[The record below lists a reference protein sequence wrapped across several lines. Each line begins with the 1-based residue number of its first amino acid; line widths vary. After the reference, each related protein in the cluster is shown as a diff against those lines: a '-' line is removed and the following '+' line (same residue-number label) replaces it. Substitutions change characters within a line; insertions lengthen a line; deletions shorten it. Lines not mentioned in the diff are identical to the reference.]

1 MRETTRLTSATL
13 NKPRSRRAVNVPV
26 ERGSTVLFESAEAL
40 YDDDI
45 KPTYGTDG
53 LGTQAELCRMIADLE
68 GADEAFVLP
77 TGLAA
82 LTVPIFAALKA
93 GDHVLAVNS
102 AYAPVRR
109 FFNTQLK
116 RFGIEVT
123 WYPASL
129 NADEVLAL
137 AKDNTRL
144 IYLESPGSLTFDIQD
159 VPSIAKAAKARG
171 ILTLCDN
178 TYGAG
183 VLFKP
188 LAHGVDMSM
197 QALTKYAG
205 GHSDV
210 LIGSVSVSDKALGK
224 KIYEA
229 IKAWGF
235 FTSAD
240 ESYLAIRGLRTLH
253 LRLRQS
259 GDSGLKVARWLES
272 RPEVLRV
279 VHPGLESHPG
289 HQQFAKDFTGSN
301 GLFLVVLRGAGE
313 KTSQAFLEQL
323 KLFGLG
329 FSWGGFESLAI
340 NCEPQFLSRNKI
352 TPEDHAPLEGAYVR
366 LYIGLEDPEDLIAD
380 LTQALNSLPL
390 GGEG

>member
-1 MRETTRLTSATL
+1 MREITRLTSATL
-13 NKPRSRRAVNVPV
+13 DKPRNRRAVNVPV
-26 ERGSTVLFESAEAL
+26 ERGSTVLFESAETL

-53 LGTQAELCRMIADLE
+53 LSTQTELCRLIAGLE
-68 GADEAFVLP
+68 GAQEAFILP
-77 TGLAA
+77 SGLAA
-82 LTVPIFAALKA
+82 LTLPIFAVLKA

-109 FFNTQLK
+109 FLNTQLQ
-116 RFGIEVT
+116 RFGVEVT
-123 WYPASL
+123 WYPPAL
-129 NADEVLAL
+129 GPDEVLAL
-137 AKDNTRL
+137 ARDNTRL

-159 VPSIAKAAKARG
+159 IPGIAAAAKARG

-178 TYGAG
+178 TYGGG

-210 LIGSVSVSDKALGK
+210 LIGSVSVSDPALGETL
-224 KIYEA
+224 YAA

-253 LRLRQS
+253 LRLQRS
-259 GDSGLKVARWLES
+259 GESGLKVARWLEA
-272 RPEVLRV
+272 RPEVIRV

-289 HQQFAKDFTGSN
+289 HDLFARDFTAAN
-301 GLFLVVLRGAGE
+301 GLFLVVLKGEGE
-313 KTSQAFLEQL
+313 KTSRAFLERL

-340 NCEPQFLSRNKI
+340 NCEPQFLGRHKI
-352 TPEDHAPLEGAYVR
+352 TSEDHEPLEGAYVR
-366 LYIGLEDPEDLIAD
+366 LYVGLEDPDDLIAD
-380 LTQALNSLPL
+380 LEQALR
-390 GGEG
+390 GV

>member
-26 ERGSTVLFESAEAL
+26 ERGSTVLFESADTL

-53 LGTQAELCRMIADLE
+53 LGTQAELCRLIADLE
-68 GADEAFVLP
+68 GAHEAFIFP
-77 TGLAA
+77 SGLAA
-82 LTVPIFAALKA
+82 LTLPIFAVLKA

-109 FFNTQLK
+109 FMNTQLK
-116 RFGIEVT
+116 RFGVEVT
-123 WYPASL
+123 WYPASYS
-129 NADEVLAL
+129 ADEVLAL
-137 AKDNTRL
+137 ANENTRL
-144 IYLESPGSLTFDIQD
+144 IYLESPGSLTFDIQN
-159 VPSIAKAAKARG
+159 VPAIAAAAKARG

-188 LAHGVDMSM
+188 LTHGVDFSM
-197 QALTKYAG
+197 QALTKYVG

-210 LIGSVSVSDKALGK
+210 LIGSVSVSDPELGK
-224 KIYEA
+224 LLYEA

-253 LRLRQS
+253 LRLKQS
-259 GDSGLKVARWLES
+259 GQSGLKVARWLES
-272 RPEVLRV
+272 RPEVLKV
-279 VHPGLESHPG
+279 IHPGLESHPG
-289 HQQFAKDFTGSN
+289 HVQFARDFTGAN
-301 GLFLVVLRGAGE
+301 GLFLVVLKGDGQ
-313 KTSQAFLEQL
+313 KTSQAFLEKL

-329 FSWGGFESLAI
+329 FSWGGYESLAI

-366 LYIGLEDPEDLIAD
+366 LYVGLEDPEDLIAD
-380 LTQALNSLPL
+380 LTQAL
-390 GGEG
+390 EGIA

>member
-1 MRETTRLTSATL
+1 MREITRLTSATL
-13 NKPRSRRAVNVPV
+13 DKPKSRRAVNVGV
-26 ERGSTVLFESAEAL
+26 ERGSTVLMESAEFL
-40 YDDDI
+40 YNDDI

-53 LGTQAELCRMIADLE
+53 LSTQAELCRLIADLE
-68 GADEAFVLP
+68 GAYKAFILP

-82 LTVPIFAALKA
+82 QTLPIFAALKA

-109 FFNTQLK
+109 FLNTQMQ
-116 RFGIEVT
+116 RYGISIT
-123 WYPASL
+123 WYAPSL
-129 NADEVLAL
+129 SPEAVLDL
-137 AKDNTRL
+137 AQDNTRL
-144 IYLESPGSLTFDIQD
+144 IYVESPGSLTFEIQD
-159 VPSIAKAAKARG
+159 IPAIAALARARG

-188 LAHGVDMSM
+188 LAHGCDVSM

-210 LIGSVSVSDKALGK
+210 LMGSVAVNDPKLAK
-224 KIYEA
+224 QIYDA

-253 LRLRQS
+253 LRLQRS
-259 GDSGLKVARWLES
+259 GESGLKVARWLEG

-279 VHPGLESHPG
+279 VHPALDSHKG
-289 HQQFAKDFTGSN
+289 SDVFNRDFTGPN
-301 GLFLVVLRGAGE
+301 GLFLVVLKGDGE
-313 KTSQAFLEQL
+313 ATSHRFLNAL

-329 FSWGGFESLAI
+329 FSWGGFESLAV
-340 NCEPQFLSRNKI
+340 NCEPQFLGRHKI
-352 TPEDHAPLEGAYVR
+352 TPEDHAPLEGSYVR
-366 LYIGLEDPEDLIAD
+366 LYVGLEDPDDLIAD
-380 LTQALNSLPL
+380 IEQALN
-390 GGEG
+390 EIA

>member
-13 NKPRSRRAVNVPV
+13 NRPRSRRAVNIGV
-26 ERGSTVLFESAEAL
+26 ERGSTVLMESAEVL
-40 YDDDI
+40 YDDDL

-53 LGTQAELCRMIADLE
+53 LSTQDELCRLIADLE
-68 GADEAFVLP
+68 GAQQSFILP
-77 TGLAA
+77 SGLAA
-82 LTVPIFAALKA
+82 LTVPIFAVLQA

-109 FFNTQLK
+109 FLNTQMN
-116 RFGIEVT
+116 RYGVDIT

-129 NADEVLAL
+129 SPEAVLDL
-137 AKDNTRL
+137 ATEKTKL

-159 VPSIAKAAKARG
+159 IPAIAALAKARG

-178 TYGAG
+178 TYGGG

-188 LAHGVDMSM
+188 LKHGVDFSM

-210 LIGSVSVSDKALGK
+210 LIGSVSVSDPALAK
-224 KIYEA
+224 RLYET

-240 ESYLAIRGLRTLH
+240 EAYLATRGLRTLH
-253 LRLRQS
+253 LRLKQS
-259 GDSGLKVARWLES
+259 GDSALKIARWLET
-272 RPEVLRV
+272 RPEVKRV
-279 VHPGLESHPG
+279 VHPAFDSHPG
-289 HQQFAKDFTGSN
+289 SAIFNRDFSAAN
-301 GLFLVVLRGAGE
+301 GLFLVVLNGNGE
-313 KTSQAFLEQL
+313 ADSHKFLNSL

-329 FSWGGFESLAI
+329 FSWGGYESLAV
-340 NCEPQFLSRNKI
+340 NCEPQFLGRHKI
-352 TPEDHAPLEGAYVR
+352 TPEDHAPLDGSYVR
-366 LYIGLEDPEDLIAD
+366 LYIGLEDPDDLIAD
-380 LTQALNSLPL
+380 LEQAFTAL
-390 GGEG
+390 